1 MYKLPHIE
9 NRRGKGGEI
18 QCLKCLFPPAK
29 ESGEDME
36 KEEEEEKEEGASG
49 IAVQER
55 EREQGAFLTFGVVLH
70 LLTASLP
77 PIRGRSGALG
87 IGIGAEGRGISYR
100 RTTTSLRRAKCFQ
113 KTNIKATEPFPF
125 LVNATYVA

>member
-49 IAVQER
+49 IAVRER

-70 LLTASLP
+70 LLP
-77 PIRGRSGALG
+77 PSHKGSVGCVRYRYRS
-87 IGIGAEGRGISYR
+87 
-100 RTTTSLRRAKCFQ
+100 
-113 KTNIKATEPFPF
+113 
-125 LVNATYVA
+125 